1 MSNIKYKIISFLSD
15 YPEQEFYAQEI
26 AEKIKCSKSSAVIIL
41 KDLTNKKIVH
51 RKKKGHMKFYQINP
65 ENIEVKKIKIEL
77 ALKSLTPL
85 LSKLK
90 KISQKIVLF
99 GSTSRGEQTFNSDID
114 LLILTNRK
122 KDVKKVIKDSQ
133 LKLKI
138 NPLIKS
144 ISEWSEIETKNPEF
158 YREVKSG
165 ITLHNHVS
173 RV

>member
-1 MSNIKYKIISFLSD
+1 MSEIKYRIINLLSH
-15 YPEQEFYAQEI
+15 YPEQEFYAQEV
-26 AEKIKCSKSSAVIIL
+26 AERIKCSKSSAVIIL
-41 KDLTNKKIVH
+41 KDLTNKKIVY

-65 ENIEVKKIKIEL
+65 ENIEVKKMKIEL
-77 ALKSLTPL
+77 VLKALTPL

-90 KISQKIVLF
+90 KISQKVILF
-99 GSTSRGEQTFNSDID
+99 GSASRGEQTFNSDID

-122 KDVKKVIKDSQ
+122 EDAKKIVKDTG

-138 NPLIKS
+138 KPIIKS
-144 ISEWSEIETKNPEF
+144 VSEWAEVEVENPEF
-158 YREVKSG
+158 YGEVKSG